1 MISTSLALAE
11 RHVPRYTSYPTA
23 PHFTGGI
30 SSKTYAEWLAVLP
43 KAASVSVYIHV
54 PFCVELCHYCGCT
67 TKATRSREP
76 IDAYVDVLR
85 REIALLQGI
94 SGRKVTH
101 LHWGGGTPSILGADS
116 LCQVVESL
124 ARIFDLS
131 ALQEHAI
138 ELDPRRTGPELVQRL
153 ADLGLT
159 RASLGVQDFTPAV
172 QRAMGRVQP
181 FDLVERVT
189 GNLRDAGIEAINFD
203 LMYGLPNQTVLDA
216 ACTASLAASLGP
228 DRIAL
233 FGYAHVPWFKS
244 HQRLI
249 DSSSLPG
256 VNERLAQS
264 AAASQMLG
272 RAGYVSVGL
281 DHFALPHDRLAQ
293 AAGDATVRRNF
304 QGYTTDQAPILIGL
318 GASAIGQMPQGYVQ
332 NAPDVA
338 GYTRAI
344 NARTFATARGL
355 AFSDEDRVRAAIIES
370 LMCEFNV
377 DLAEFGGRERFADEI
392 ESLDELVDA
401 GFLIVTGGRIT
412 LTESGRP
419 FVRLA
424 ASAFDA
430 YLARANKQHSIA
442 V

>member
-1 MISTSLALAE
+1 MTSTSLALAE
-11 RHVPRYTSYPTA
+11 RYVPRYTSYPTA
-23 PHFTGGI
+23 PHFSSGI
-30 SSKTYAEWLAVLP
+30 GLQSYAEWLAVLP
-43 KAASVSVYIHV
+43 KAASLSVYIHV

-76 IDAYVDVLR
+76 IDSYVDVLR
-85 REIALLQGI
+85 SEIALLQGI

-101 LHWGGGTPSILGADS
+101 LHWGGGTPSIVGADS
-116 LCQVVESL
+116 LCSVVESL
-124 ARIFDLS
+124 ARLFDFS
-131 ALQEHAI
+131 QLQEHAI
-138 ELDPRRTGPELVQRL
+138 ELDPRRTEPDLVRVL
-153 ADLGLT
+153 ANLGIT

-181 FDLVERVT
+181 FELVKRVT
-189 GNLRDAGIEAINFD
+189 GDLRDAGIEAVNFD
-203 LMYGLPNQTVLDA
+203 LMYGLPDQTVTDA
-216 ACTASLAASLGP
+216 ARTAALAASLGP

-233 FGYAHVPWFKS
+233 FGYAHVPWFKA

-256 VNERLAQS
+256 VSERLEQS
-264 AAASQMLG
+264 AGASETLH
-272 RAGYVSVGL
+272 RAGYIPVGF
-281 DHFALPHDRLAQ
+281 DHFALPHDPLAV
-293 AAGDATVRRNF
+293 AAKNSTLRRNF

-338 GYTRAI
+338 GYSRAI
-344 NARTFATARGL
+344 KAGRFATVRGL
-355 AFSDEDRVRAAIIES
+355 ALSDEDRVRAAIIER
-370 LMCEFNV
+370 LMCEFTV
-377 DLAEFGGRERFADEI
+377 DLAEFAGSAQFATEI

-401 GFLIVTGGRIT
+401 GLLIVTGDRIS

-424 ASAFDA
+424 AAAFDA
-430 YLARANKQHSIA
+430 YLSKANKQHSIA